1 MGEEFEMLEAGKSAF
16 TEDLTVQ
23 RFDDVTSASHVRPA
37 AMPGSEGHVEAGFTP
52 PELPIPASD

>member
-1 MGEEFEMLEAGKSAF
+1 MLEAGKSAF

-37 AMPGSEGHVEAGFTP
+37 AMPITEGHVEAGFTP